1 MSKLPVALQMY
12 TVRDRTAEDFAGTY
26 RAVAAMGYD
35 GVEIAGDGGLSAAEM
50 KQLLDDCGFARCGI
64 HTMLSALEEDVQ
76 KHIDYNLEIGNKYLV
91 VPWMPEELR
100 RDAAGWR
107 AVGARMAAIG
117 AKLKAAG
124 LVLGYHNHAFEF
136 EVKEGDQFGFDIL
149 YASAPADLLQCEI
162 DTYWVKFG
170 GQDPA
175 AYVAR
180 YKDRAPLLHLK
191 DMTPGPEP
199 TFTEVGTGT
208 LDFASIIKAAEGGVT
223 AALIV
228 EQDRCERPSLE
239 SAKISHDN
247 LRRIIA
253 ELG

>member
-1 MSKLPVALQMY
+1 MGSLPVALQMY

-26 RAVAAMGYD
+26 RAVAEMGYE

-50 KQLLDDCGFARCGI
+50 KKLLDDCGFGRFGI

-76 KHIDYNLEIGNKYLV
+76 KHIDYNLEIGNKWIV

-100 RDAAGWR
+100 KDAAGWR
-107 AVGARMAAIG
+107 STAARMAETG
-117 AKLKAAG
+117 AKLKEAG

-136 EVKEGDQFGFDIL
+136 DVREGDQYGFDIF
-149 YASAPADLLQCEI
+149 YASAPADCVQCEI
-162 DTYWVKFG
+162 DTYWVKFA

-180 YKDRAPLLHLK
+180 YKDRAPLLHIK
-191 DMTPGPEP
+191 DQTPPPDP
-199 TFTEVGTGT
+199 TFTEVGTGII
-208 LDFASIIKAAEGGVT
+208 DWPAVIKAAEGGI
-223 AALIV
+223 AQALIV
-228 EQDRCERPSLE
+228 EQDRCARPSLE

-247 LRRIIA
+247 LRRILA
-253 ELG
+253 DMG